1 MISALSIE
9 HHENTVKMLTAIMA
23 VFALFWLP
31 GQVMAFLLEF
41 ETENEFILKYGLDIG
56 YLFVFTN
63 CVMNPFIF
71 AYFSQC
77 HKSFSFLRR
86 PTASSINP
94 TIACELGY
102 STARRESERRN
113 SIQQR
118 RGSLPGNLKRVPM
131 ARTFKRPSLPAIL
144 QCEDIN
150 EEQKKSLLQAGRN
163 MNFTTSKTIGDVF
176 SRTKQLP
183 VLAEMQNSDPF
194 SSSVQNGD
202 FPCKLHNGDQQLDK
216 QKYVSLAEIRPRLD
230 TVTSMQKGDLP
241 LNIQSSDSTQKR
253 GSIPGSRKKLSFSI
267 QTHDS
272 FSSTQNI
279 QNTPQ
284 TEQQMNIEK
293 ETQNK
298 HLGKRLSFLAVKTH
312 DSGIQ
317 SEKHRDGDAGNR
329 VMISFIEIMKTM
341 KEDVL
346 RKYLEATPETVL
358 N

>member
-1 MISALSIE
+1 MISALSID

-41 ETENEFILKYGLDIG
+41 EKENDFIINYGLDIG

-113 SIQQR
+113 STQQR
-118 RGSLPGNLKRVPM
+118 RGSLPGNLKQTPLT
-131 ARTFKRPSLPAIL
+131 RTLKRPSLPAIL
-144 QCEDIN
+144 QYESIT
-150 EEQKKSLLQAGRN
+150 EEQKKNLLQAGRN
-163 MNFTTSKTIGDVF
+163 MNFTTSKKIGNIF
-176 SRTKQLP
+176 SRKKQLP
-183 VLAEMQNSDPF
+183 VVAEIQNSDTL
-194 SSSVQNGD
+194 SSSVQNED
-202 FPCKLHNGDQQLDK
+202 FPCKLQNIDQQLDK
-216 QKYVSLAEIRPRLD
+216 QKCVSLAEIRPTLD
-230 TVTSMQKGDLP
+230 TASSMQNCDLQH
-241 LNIQSSDSTQKR
+241 NIQSSDSTQKR
-253 GSIPGSRKKLSFSI
+253 GSKPGSRKKLSFSI
-267 QTHDS
+267 QRHDS

-279 QNTPQ
+279 QNILQ
-284 TEQQMNIEK
+284 SEQQNDIEK
-293 ETQNK
+293 ETRNT
-298 HLGKRLSFLAVKTH
+298 LSDNSLSFPAVKTH
-312 DSGIQ
+312 DSGIH
-317 SEKHRDGDAGNR
+317 SEKHHDADAGNR
-329 VMISFIEIMKTM
+329 VMISFMEIMKTM